1 MVWTAEDPSQALA
14 DYATVAVF
22 DEVRAEARVRQ
33 LDGFAR
39 ALEQLALSHGR
50 VVSPTAI
57 AQQAEV
63 KKSTIV
69 DWLDLLES
77 MFLVARVPMYTA
89 RPSRRALA
97 AQPKFYFA
105 DSGIAAAF
113 RASDNARRAPEAIG
127 AAREGL
133 VYQHLLP
140 LPERQGPIMVMPLVT
155 FLLNVVPG
163 NSLAG

>member
-69 DWLDLLES
+69 DWMDLLES
-77 MFLVARVPMYTA
+77 MFLAARVPMYTA

-105 DSGIAAAF
+105 DSGIAAVAGTS
-113 RASDNARRAPEAIG
+113 RSYHGDAVGDVLVERRSWKFVSRVKRRLAVEWP
-127 AAREGL
+127 R
-133 VYQHLLP
+133 LP
-140 LPERQGPIMVMPLVT
+140 T
-155 FLLNVVPG
+155 
-163 NSLAG
+163 A